1 MKNHLMFGALLS
13 YSLLSTFQYLEM
25 IETIYGLVP
34 SKSNCYRFAG
44 KFMYKTKALKEYEES
59 FLEQCVVYKDK
70 NIEGNLRIQVTVYYP
85 NRKSDIDNSLKVLLD
100 MMQKVKAFDNDN
112 KVAEIEIFKRLDK
125 ENPRVEFSITVVDY
139 II

>member
-1 MKNHLMFGALLS
+1 
-13 YSLLSTFQYLEM
+13 M

-44 KFMYKTKALKEYEES
+44 KFMYKTKALKDYEES
-59 FLEQCVVYKDK
+59 FLSQCKFYKDK
-70 NIEGNLRIQVTVYYP
+70 NLEGNLRIEAVVYYP

-112 KVAEIEIFKRLDK
+112 KVAEIEIFKKLDK
-125 ENPRVEFSITVVDY
+125 ENPRVEFEIKIVDY

>member
-1 MKNHLMFGALLS
+1 
-13 YSLLSTFQYLEM
+13 M

-59 FLEQCVVYKDK
+59 FINQCKVYKDK
-70 NIEGNLRIQVTVYYP
+70 NIEGNLRIEATVYYP
-85 NRKSDIDNSLKVLLD
+85 NRKSDIDNSLKVILD
-100 MMQKVKAFDNDN
+100 MLQKVKAFDNDN

-125 ENPRVEFSITVVDY
+125 ENPRVEFKIIVVDY

>member
-1 MKNHLMFGALLS
+1 
-13 YSLLSTFQYLEM
+13 M
-25 IETIYGLVP
+25 IEVIYGLVP

-44 KFMYKTKALKEYEES
+44 KFMYKTKALKDYEES
-59 FLEQCVVYKDK
+59 FISQCKFYKDQ
-70 NIEGNLRIQVTVYYP
+70 NIEGNLRIEATVYYP

-100 MMQKVKAFDNDN
+100 MMQKVNAFDNDN

-125 ENPRVEFSITVVDY
+125 LNPRVEFEIKIVNY

>member
-1 MKNHLMFGALLS
+1 M
-13 YSLLSTFQYLEM
+13 EV
-25 IETIYGLVP
+25 IYGLVP

-44 KFMYKTKALKEYEES
+44 KFMYKTKALKDYEES
-59 FLEQCVVYKDK
+59 FLEQCVFYKDK
-70 NIEGNLRIQVTVYYP
+70 NIEGNLRIEVIVYYP

-125 ENPRVEFSITVVDY
+125 ENPRVEFKIMVVDY